1 MADTEG
7 GVECRSCTM
16 AMLKHLISTLAL
28 LASAVWLGFP
38 MLGSSS
44 HSPTGATY
52 DVVAQSSEQGRS
64 FVIRDT
70 TIDPGGSIGWH
81 WHQGTVIAL
90 VKQGT
95 LYHLRSDCTVDA
107 IYRAGDSFIEPRGPE
122 HVHDGRN
129 YGTTPVVLEIM
140 YVVLAGSPLA
150 QAPNLPIAC
159 P

>member
-1 MADTEG
+1 
-7 GVECRSCTM
+7 M

-64 FVIRDT
+64 FIIRDT

-95 LYHLRSDCTVDA
+95 CTTCAVTALSTRSIGRVTPSSSRGDQSMCTTGAIMGQRQLCWRSCTSFLPGHRLRKHPTCRSHA
-107 IYRAGDSFIEPRGPE
+107 
-122 HVHDGRN
+122 
-129 YGTTPVVLEIM
+129 
-140 YVVLAGSPLA
+140 LA
-150 QAPNLPIAC
+150 LPG
-159 P
+159 